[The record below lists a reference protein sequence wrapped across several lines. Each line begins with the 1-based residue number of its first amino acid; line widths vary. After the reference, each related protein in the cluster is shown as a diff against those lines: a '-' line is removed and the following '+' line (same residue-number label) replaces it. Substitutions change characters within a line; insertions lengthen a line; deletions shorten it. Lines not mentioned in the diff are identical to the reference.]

1 MPWKQK
7 LTADLICALLGNA
20 INKLFGF
27 VIIVVLAR
35 YIDKS
40 SMGEYFF
47 AISVTSVVAMLTE
60 LGTSRHLVREIA
72 RDRRSAAGLLAQV
85 LYIRLPLLV
94 SALVLTDL
102 CVWVFE
108 PALLKIFLLM
118 SAYVLINDLYFAFGA
133 TLVAVGSIVKRVATG
148 LVGPGFLLL
157 IVVQGA
163 NLGWSFDRILMAHA
177 TSSVIMVW
185 VATWVTLRIVG
196 PLPRGIDTGAVKR
209 VLALALPFFTVSILA
224 LVHARLDEIMLA
236 MLRSYE
242 EVASY
247 AASYKLLE
255 VSKFVIRPLI
265 MVLFPVFVAAAAA
278 ESWPDY
284 RDNTRRLML
293 GVGAIGF
300 AMLTLVVPGAYLIV
314 PLVYG
319 NEYQSSIPIT
329 QILFLAAP
337 VLFVGQAAILVAN
350 ALYLDRVAIVVAAL
364 GVIGNGGLNLF
375 VIPRWGAV
383 GAAWTT
389 LASETFVTL
398 GLLAAVWSCLHR
410 KLPGA
415 RQPKVEDAT
424 GFDTGS
430 S

>member
-1 MPWKQK
+1 MPWNHK

-27 VIIVVLAR
+27 VIIAVLAR

-40 SMGEYFF
+40 SMGEFFF
-47 AISVTSVVAMLTE
+47 AISVTSIVAMLTE
-60 LGTSRHLVREIA
+60 VGTSRHLVREIA
-72 RDRRSAAGLLAQV
+72 QDRTGAAGHLSQV

-94 SALVLTDL
+94 GALVLTNL
-102 CVWVFE
+102 CVWIFE
-108 PALLKIFLLM
+108 PASLKIFLLT
-118 SAYVLINDLYFAFGA
+118 SAYVLINDLYFSFGA
-133 TLVAVGSIVKRVATG
+133 TLVAVGAIVKRAATG
-148 LVGPGFLLL
+148 LVGPGLLLL
-157 IVVQGA
+157 IVVPGA
-163 NLGWSFDRILMAHA
+163 SLGWSFDRILMAHA
-177 TSSVIMVW
+177 ASSVIMVW
-185 VATWVTLRIVG
+185 LASRVTLRIVG
-196 PLPRGIDTGAVKR
+196 PLPRGINTGAIKR
-209 VLALALPFFTVSILA
+209 VLAFALPFFTLTILA

-236 MLRSYE
+236 ILRSYE

-255 VSKFVIRPLI
+255 VSRFVIRPLT
-265 MVLFPVFVAAAAA
+265 MVLFPIFVATAAA

-300 AMLTLVVPGAYLIV
+300 AVLALVVPSAYLVV

-337 VLFVGQAAILVAN
+337 ALFVGQAAILVAN
-350 ALYLDRVAIVVAAL
+350 ALYLDRVAIVVSVL

-389 LASETFVTL
+389 LATETFVTL
-398 GLLAAVWSCLHR
+398 AILVAVWSCLHR
-410 KLPGA
+410 KLSGA
-415 RQPKVEDAT
+415 RAPRGEHGT

-430 S
+430 